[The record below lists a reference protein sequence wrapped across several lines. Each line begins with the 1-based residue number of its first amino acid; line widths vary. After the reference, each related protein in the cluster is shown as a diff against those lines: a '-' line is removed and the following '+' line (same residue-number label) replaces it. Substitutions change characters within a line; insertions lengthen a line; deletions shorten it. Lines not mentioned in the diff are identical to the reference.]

1 MLLSNFWFGKLR
13 GTISHCSSLDLSVW
27 VQSQVYLEGLAH
39 RPVHQRSLPQTYR
52 CHVRRR
58 TPFKRLWRPPIGGS
72 GFVGSFSRLS
82 CCLVSAAVCSSLW
95 LTFHHSPRCVLCCSV
110 ALPVCITVCM
120 LCSPREW
127 DLLPSVPVVELVQG
141 HCTSQVDLAVQSL
154 VPLALHQEL
163 THTTLMQFLSLCRMV
178 QESHLCISEVFKD
191 SNICLTLT
199 CCRSHSIATQW

>member
-1 MLLSNFWFGKLR
+1 MLQQPRCAHSGRVGKVLLSNFWFGKLR
-13 GTISHCSSLDLSVW
+13 GTMSHCSSLDLSVW

-110 ALPVCITVCM
+110 ALPVCM
-120 LCSPREW
+120 LCSI
-127 DLLPSVPVVELVQG
+127 PVVELVQG
-141 HCTSQVDLAVQSL
+141 NCTSQVDLAVLGEL
-154 VPLALHQEL
+154 VAGIA
-163 THTTLMQFLSLCRMV
+163 V
-178 QESHLCISEVFKD
+178 Q
-191 SNICLTLT
+191 NICIQF
-199 CCRSHSIATQW
+199 SVAIV